1 MSIYHVWARFN
12 LYSFEDE
19 LTIFDINEVPE
30 LEDEDVL
37 VDSYDD
43 KYFKC
48 DLHDGYSETS

>member
-37 VDSYDD
+37 VDSYDN
-43 KYFKC
+43 KY
-48 DLHDGYSETS
+48 LEI